1 MYIYMYI
8 SICVYIYGFVW
19 CEIVYRSRGLCTDLY
34 IYIAEILYIV
44 CSVMWFRNLKGFG
57 VAAFGLPVLV
67 TLSFGFRASDTVVF
81 SGSGLALVLTFG
93 LMY

>member
-1 MYIYMYI
+1 MYRLIH
-8 SICVYIYGFVW
+8 
-19 CEIVYRSRGLCTDLY
+19 